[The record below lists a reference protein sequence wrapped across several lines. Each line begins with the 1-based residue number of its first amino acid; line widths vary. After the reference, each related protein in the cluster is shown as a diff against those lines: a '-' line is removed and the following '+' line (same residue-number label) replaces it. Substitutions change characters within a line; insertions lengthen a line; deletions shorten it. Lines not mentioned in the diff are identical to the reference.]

1 MQSITAGSH
10 AGYDPSRE
18 LSLIIGKSHAG
29 HLISGLKIPARTR
42 ADYLESHAGLQ
53 IPGENL
59 LSIIPESHAGLKI
72 PELKI
77 PEHYAH

>member
-10 AGYDPSRE
+10 AGYDPSRK

-53 IPGENL
+53 IPGPRREFYIVHPGI
-59 LSIIPESHAGLKI
+59 SD
-72 PELKI
+72 
-77 PEHYAH
+77 